1 MPVPRTPVDTGYGKP
16 GTRAIVAPPAVVAGT
31 VAIVRGTL
39 PHARRREVILQRL
52 DDKQRW
58 RNVRRTRVRSNDRF
72 LVRLQT
78 RHSGVLSLRVV
89 IAPRRRARGEAHAGA
104 APVAKMKVYR
114 PSLATFFGPGL
125 YGNQTACG
133 QLLTPALLGV
143 AHKSLPC
150 GSLVAVLYD
159 GRELVVPVIDR
170 GPYNGAYS
178 WDLTQA
184 TADSLGFEQSGTI
197 GYIRV
202 PPARSAR

>member
-1 MPVPRTPVDTGYGKP
+1 
-16 GTRAIVAPPAVVAGT
+16 
-31 VAIVRGTL
+31 
-39 PHARRREVILQRL
+39 
-52 DDKQRW
+52 
-58 RNVRRTRVRSNDRF
+58 
-72 LVRLQT
+72 
-78 RHSGVLSLRVV
+78 
-89 IAPRRRARGEAHAGA
+89 
-104 APVAKMKVYR
+104 MKVYR

-202 PPARSAR
+202 PPAQSAR